1 MFLNIKFLEYS
12 EVRLGAKLGDNAITR
27 GNWGDAKSR
36 DFDAYCHQD
45 VIVLLLQL
53 TIFAAAPI
61 ETSGSCLT
69 FFAL

>member
-1 MFLNIKFLEYS
+1 
-12 EVRLGAKLGDNAITR
+12 LGDNAITR

-36 DFDAYCHQD
+36 DFDAFCHQD

-61 ETSGSCLT
+61 ETGGSCLT